1 MKFSVI
7 TINRNNASGLEK
19 TIRSVLQQS
28 YKDFEYIIVDG
39 ASTDGSVDVIK
50 ENIASVSSVSNPK
63 VQWLGEPDSG
73 IYNAMNKGIRMAS
86 GDYLL
91 FLNSGDA
98 FCNEHV
104 LEDVLPTLNA
114 VDIVVGRVNVVNS
127 DGTIQRDV
135 ELKHKDITLFPLYLY
150 GIPHQASFVRR
161 VLFDGCMYDESLKIN
176 ADWKFFLQTIIMQN
190 ASVQVIPLTIA
201 DYDGTGIS
209 SSNKELLLK
218 EREQIFRKVV
228 PERIASDYLK
238 VFPHYY
244 EVYRIEWLLRHRFF
258 YKVYRLTVSLG
269 MKLMK

>member
-7 TINRNNASGLEK
+7 TINRNNALGLEK

-28 YKDFEYIIVDG
+28 FKQFEYIIVDG

-50 ENIASVSSVSNPK
+50 ENIASFSSESNPK
-63 VQWLGEPDSG
+63 VQWLSEADMG

-104 LEDVLPTLNA
+104 LENVLPTINNS
-114 VDIVVGRVNVVNS
+114 DIVIGKVNVVNA
-127 DGTIQRDV
+127 DGTVQKDV
-135 ELKHKDITLFPLYLY
+135 ELRHKDITLLSLYLY
-150 GIPHQASFVRR
+150 GVPHQATFINR
-161 VLFDGCMYDESLKIN
+161 VLFDGCIYDESLKIN

-190 ASVQVIPLTIA
+190 TSVQAVPVTIA

-209 SSNKELLLK
+209 STNKELLLK
-218 EREQIFRKVV
+218 EREQIFREVV
-228 PERIASDYLK
+228 PERIASDYAR

-244 EVYRIEWLLRHRFF
+244 EVYRIEWLLKHRFF
-258 YKVYRLTVSLG
+258 YKLYRLAVSIG